1 MELLIAITG
10 ALNIICFYLGARV
23 GQKTSKGEE
32 IKLPEVNPAKKFKEY
47 KENKEEQYEKRKLEI
62 IMQNIER
69 YDGTSMGQQDVPR

>member
-32 IKLPEVNPAKKFKEY
+32 IKLPEVNPAKKYKEY